1 MSTGQKK
8 PSDATIADD
17 ESLQKI
23 NNQTLG
29 TSPQAFPIMSLPDGS
44 QVPTGT
50 VGALLVNLREYDN
63 TKDPERRKELEVSI
77 RAAVPVLL
85 RTGLFH
91 LFSPDEWIS
100 GGGDGRQLVGRIAK
114 ELEKQTA

>member
-8 PSDATIADD
+8 SADASISED
-17 ESLQKI
+17 ETLQKI

-44 QVPTGT
+44 KVPTGT

-63 TKDPERRKELEVSI
+63 TNDPERRKELEVSI
-77 RAAVPVLL
+77 RASVPVLI

-91 LFSPDEWIS
+91 LFTPDEWIS
-100 GGGDGRQLVGRIAK
+100 GGSDGRQLVGRIAK
-114 ELEKQTA
+114 EFEKET